1 MCSGSR
7 DLGIA
12 PTSHHASRR
21 NTVIAIDF
29 IRDPPVAGSAPW
41 IDQQW
46 IAAGAWAYL
55 LDIRRKGGGADAA
68 PPDYWKSN
76 S

>member
-1 MCSGSR
+1 MCRVSR
-7 DLGIA
+7 NLSA
-12 PTSHHASRR
+12 ETSQNARGCQ
-21 NTVIAIDF
+21 TVVAIDF